1 MYSTQEPTNLIQ
13 AHRSTDVTF
22 QLDNFL
28 KIIFDRQQLGGRQ
41 KRHINIILI
50 HQ

>member
-13 AHRSTDVTF
+13 AHQSTDVTF

-28 KIIFDRQQLGGRQ
+28 KMIFNRQQLDRGQ
-41 KRHINIILI
+41 KRHINTILI